1 MRAGNSVG
9 LAGKLLGKVAAL
21 VGMLVLVAACQANGS
36 KAFDPLKLPVTQARI
51 VLMPMDV
58 ELVELSAAGMPEP
71 KADWTEAA
79 RRYLDTS
86 FAAEQKER
94 GLTFVPFDEGKA
106 SPQVADTLHQ
116 LQKLHLKVGEAAMLH
131 HYVPV
136 AQLPAKEGAFD
147 WTLGPSA
154 RALKEATGADYALF
168 VLVRDSYSSAERKAL
183 IVAAALF
190 RVSVPGGVQLGF
202 ASLVDLETG
211 KVVWFNRLLNG
222 TGDLRDAAPARETAK
237 QLLAGFPQ

>member
-1 MRAGNSVG
+1 MRAGKAAGFVG
-9 LAGKLLGKVAAL
+9 RILGKVVVL
-21 VGMLVLVAACQANGS
+21 TGMLVLAAACQANGS
-36 KAFDPLKLPVTQARI
+36 KAFDPLKLPVKQARI
-51 VLMPMDV
+51 ALMPMDV
-58 ELVELSAAGMPEP
+58 ELVELSAAGVPEP

-79 RRYLDTS
+79 RRYLAES
-86 FAAEQKER
+86 FDAEQKDR
-94 GLTFVPFDEGKA
+94 GLTFVSFDESKA
-106 SPQVADTLHQ
+106 PPQIADTLHQ

-136 AQLPAKEGAFD
+136 AQLPAKEGKFD
-147 WTLGPSA
+147 WTLGPAA
-154 RALKEATGADYALF
+154 RALKQATGADYALF

-190 RVSVPGGVQLGF
+190 RVSIPGGVQLGF

-211 KVVWFNRLLNG
+211 NVVWFNRLLNG
-222 TGDLRDAAPARETAK
+222 AGDLRDATPARETAK